1 MKERKKKEEKQMTRE
16 EKNILENIMKLI
28 SSMTDDEF
36 DDLAE
41 FYDYEDDD

>member
-41 FYDYEDDD
+41 FYDYEDDE